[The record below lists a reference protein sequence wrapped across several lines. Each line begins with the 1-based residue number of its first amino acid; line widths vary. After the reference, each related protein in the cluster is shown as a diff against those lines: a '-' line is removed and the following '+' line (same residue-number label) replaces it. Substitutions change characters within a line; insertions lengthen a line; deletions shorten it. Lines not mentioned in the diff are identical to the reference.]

1 MFSRIQSEEE
11 LFDAFGGR
19 EKARE
24 YFDELFANTRR
35 RPDAIARFLLNRQ
48 IAKSFDPSG
57 RAPDTGAKS
66 EMKAL
71 SVSPEWDAM
80 DDAIKN
86 NTCEVINGE
95 IIDVTWLNK
104 LSVSNGIE
112 MPKNRTASIILS
124 EMGYSPLPDRKI
136 KIYGDGYHYVWI
148 RGAIFEDR
156 ILEVKNIVREFFNNK
171 SGNFL
176 EKVEF

>member
-1 MFSRIQSEEE
+1 
-11 LFDAFGGR
+11 
-19 EKARE
+19 
-24 YFDELFANTRR
+24 
-35 RPDAIARFLLNRQ
+35 
-48 IAKSFDPSG
+48 
-57 RAPDTGAKS
+57 
-66 EMKAL
+66 MKAL